1 MALSMLLMNWGELL
15 VRPIFIL
22 NVGPWDSWAI
32 SSRGVYRISKKTE
45 INDDI
50 RDPQVR
56 VIDAE
61 GEQLGIMSSKEALE
75 IASERKLDLVK
86 IAPQADPPVCRI
98 MDFGKHRYEQQKREK
113 EARKKQKTVEM
124 KEIRLS
130 LNIEQH
136 DIETKANTAAK
147 FLEKGDKVKVS
158 LRFKGRELG
167 HSHLGIQVFEDF
179 AKQVEHVGK
188 MEKRP
193 VVEGRSMLTI
203 FVPLK

>member
-1 MALSMLLMNWGELL
+1 M
-15 VRPIFIL
+15 
-22 NVGPWDSWAI
+22 
-32 SSRGVYRISKKTE
+32 YRISKKTE
-45 INDDI
+45 INEDI
-50 RDPQVR
+50 KDPQVR

-61 GEQLGIMSSKEALE
+61 GEQLGIMTSKEALE

-136 DIETKANTAAK
+136 DIETKAKTAAK

-167 HSHLGIQVFEDF
+167 HSHLGIKVFEDF
-179 AKQVEHVGK
+179 AKEVEEFGK

-203 FVPLK
+203 FAPLK

>member
-1 MALSMLLMNWGELL
+1 M
-15 VRPIFIL
+15 
-22 NVGPWDSWAI
+22 NVGPWETWAI

-167 HSHLGIQVFEDF
+167 HSHLGIQVFDDF